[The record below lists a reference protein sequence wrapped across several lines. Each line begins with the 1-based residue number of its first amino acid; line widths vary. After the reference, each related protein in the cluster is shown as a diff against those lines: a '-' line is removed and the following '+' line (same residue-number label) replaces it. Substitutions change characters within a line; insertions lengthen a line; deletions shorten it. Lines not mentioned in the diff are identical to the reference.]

1 MLRSRSMSFYE
12 LRSLLILVLVSEFA
26 STYLQASSTTQ
37 LFVHDDYLHLESR
50 ILAPLYLKWPGIEIF
65 RTQGLPL
72 FTRGSHRS
80 RVSRVFGLFGTSLKE
95 VSWISCCAVQKFACE
110 SYVVVLLL
118 RSSGLSFS
126 HDTQG
131 GSHSYDVVFAR
142 VAV

>member
-26 STYLQASSTTQ
+26 SMYLQVSSTTQ
-37 LFVHDDYLHLESR
+37 SFVHDDYLHLESR

-80 RVSRVFGLFGTSLKE
+80 RVSRVFGLFGTALKR
-95 VSWISCCAVQKFACE
+95 SFSD
-110 SYVVVLLL
+110 LLL
-118 RSSGLSFS
+118 RSPKVCLWVLCRCLV
-126 HDTQG
+126 T
-131 GSHSYDVVFAR
+131 
-142 VAV
+142 